1 MVLEPSRRDDLEA
14 VGYVLMYFLK
24 GKLPWQGLQARHKKE
39 KYEKIMEN
47 KIATPIETLC
57 KGYPGEE

>member
-1 MVLEPSRRDDLEA
+1 LEA
-14 VGYVLMYFLK
+14 VGYVLMYYLR
-24 GKLPWQGLQARHKKE
+24 GKLPWQGLQARQKKE

-57 KGYPGEE
+57 KGFPGKRTGKEVF